1 MDPAILVVDDNDDN
15 RFTLSM
21 RLEACGYENI
31 VTAENGREALEKMR
45 AGPIDLVLLD
55 IMMPE
60 MNGYEVLEH
69 LKADTELRDLPVIV
83 ISALDEMDSVVKCIE
98 LGAEDYLAKPFNPTL
113 LRARVGASLE
123 KKRLRDEVRAGRDR
137 LQQELDAARTLQLGM
152 LPHAFPAWSAEY
164 PVEVHALMEPAREV
178 GGDLYD
184 CFWASAHLFCFL
196 VGDVSGRGAPA
207 AMFMARAR
215 SLVRMA
221 VENSR
226 NDCAENISPAPIAE
240 AVNRELCRNNPE
252 HMFVTLFIGLL
263 DTRIGALAYINAG
276 HPAPGLLRA
285 TGAVERL
292 DGKPELPLG
301 VRPNTAYQCRAA
313 TLHPGDA
320 VVVHTDGVTEA
331 MNSSEELYTAERLDA
346 DLAALRNGAPEAIV
360 RGVKD
365 RVDAFTGT
373 APRADDVT
381 LLALRW
387 HAPAS

>member
-1 MDPAILVVDDNDDN
+1 
-15 RFTLSM
+15 
-21 RLEACGYENI
+21 
-31 VTAENGREALEKMR
+31 
-45 AGPIDLVLLD
+45 
-55 IMMPE
+55 
-60 MNGYEVLEH
+60 
-69 LKADTELRDLPVIV
+69 
-83 ISALDEMDSVVKCIE
+83 
-98 LGAEDYLAKPFNPTL
+98 
-113 LRARVGASLE
+113 
-123 KKRLRDEVRAGRDR
+123 
-137 LQQELDAARTLQLGM
+137 
-152 LPHAFPAWSAEY
+152 
-164 PVEVHALMEPAREV
+164 
-178 GGDLYD
+178 
-184 CFWASAHLFCFL
+184 
-196 VGDVSGRGAPA
+196 
-207 AMFMARAR
+207 MFMARAR

>member
-346 DLAALRNGAPEAIV
+346 DLPRCATGRPKRLSAA
-360 RGVKD
+360 
-365 RVDAFTGT
+365 
-373 APRADDVT
+373 
-381 LLALRW
+381 
-387 HAPAS
+387 